1 MMGDTQCVTQSLA
14 SEQRRSRADRPP
26 STTSARGLSP
36 ALRPRRDPARFP
48 SRKICVSGP
57 SRAILRTGDAKR
69 RPGLMPHRLCW
80 DCSAPRRI
88 PSITLKVCSGS
99 RATRVIACD
108 RRRAFAQETE
118 TATLRADRFDQ
129 LLCLQICLR
138 AEMSNS
144 SESLGWLFST
154 ALDNRSAPT
163 IPLSSATA
171 RCRASRLSPL
181 IRAANISR

>member
-1 MMGDTQCVTQSLA
+1 VT
-14 SEQRRSRADRPP
+14 RSV
-26 STTSARGLSP
+26 SP
-36 ALRPRRDPARFP
+36 N
-48 SRKICVSGP
+48 P
-57 SRAILRTGDAKR
+57 SRASNVEAGQIDPLRQHLHAACR
-69 RPGLMPHRLCW
+69 RRCRLVATRLVFHRERFASPGHLARFSGPAMQKGGPGLCLCW

-163 IPLSSATA
+163 IPLSSAIA